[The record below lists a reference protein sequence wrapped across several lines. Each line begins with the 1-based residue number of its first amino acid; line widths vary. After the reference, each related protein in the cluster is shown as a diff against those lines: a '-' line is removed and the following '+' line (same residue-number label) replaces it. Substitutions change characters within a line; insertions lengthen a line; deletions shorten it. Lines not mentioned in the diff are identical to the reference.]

1 MFFFLYLFTFW
12 VIILCIFDEYTH
24 KYVNLLYLTF
34 VTLVIGMYISYVHP
48 RYFHYPIDN
57 DVIKFE
63 GFTKFYI
70 IDLFSHIIPF
80 IYIVYKY
87 KSYYSSISLA
97 DMPFTFLILIMY
109 YILLNTETIYGINKQ
124 ELVLLFV
131 GSTMLYFL
139 L

>member
-12 VIILCIFDEYTH
+12 VIVLCIFDEYTH

-34 VTLVIGMYISYVHP
+34 ITLIIGLYISYVHP
-48 RYFHYPIDN
+48 RYFRYPID
-57 DVIKFE
+57 DETIRFE

-70 IDLFSHIIPF
+70 IDLFSHIVPF
-80 IYIVYKY
+80 IYILFKY
-87 KSYYSSISLA
+87 KSYYASTSLI
-97 DMPFTFLILIMY
+97 DMPFTFLILSMY
-109 YILLNTETIYGINKQ
+109 YILLNTETIYGISKQ
-124 ELVLLFV
+124 EVLILFI